1 MIWMMLKTTGLDHS
15 LELCFLW
22 YNLLFH
28 PCLML
33 MHTQQLHHGRII
45 LFPAWNHAE
54 EIVWYSIYTA
64 VFQGHGKRL
73 FLTKWK
79 CICKSFLSNISE
91 KPKYFYIINI
101 MLLNLIHFYLFLA
114 CYSPFFEY
122 FTGTTCKRNQLADFF
137 LLPQAW
143 SSRN

>member
-91 KPKYFYIINI
+91 KPKYFYIIKYQYHAFKFNSFLPFSC
-101 MLLNLIHFYLFLA
+101 LLQSILWVLHWHYL
-114 CYSPFFEY
+114 
-122 FTGTTCKRNQLADFF
+122 
-137 LLPQAW
+137 
-143 SSRN
+143 